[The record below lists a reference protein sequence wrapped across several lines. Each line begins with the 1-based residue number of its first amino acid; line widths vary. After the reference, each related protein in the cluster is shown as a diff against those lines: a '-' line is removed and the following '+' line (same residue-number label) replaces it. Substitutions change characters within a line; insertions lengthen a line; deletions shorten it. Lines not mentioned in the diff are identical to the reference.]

1 VPRSP
6 IGPALLVVVAAIS
19 QEVGAAFAVGLFA
32 ALGAI
37 GAVSV
42 RLFVAGV
49 ILCVAVRPRLRGL
62 SRRAWMSAV
71 ALAAA
76 VTVMNVCFYNA
87 LTRIPLG
94 VAVTVEA
101 LGPLALSV
109 VVSSRRTAWL
119 WALLALLGV
128 ALLSLTGVRVGRL
141 DPVGLGFAAGA
152 AASWAGYILATARA
166 GSDFPNLDGLAL
178 ATAIGA
184 VVTTPFAAVAVDPDS
199 ALRWQV
205 LGLGALVGVMS
216 SVIPYSLELIS
227 LRRLPPETF
236 AILTCLSPVVAAVA
250 GWLILGQHLAVTG
263 YVAIVLV
270 TVASIGAVRAARERL
285 GQSPTRLITA

>member
-1 VPRSP
+1 M
-6 IGPALLVVVAAIS
+6 VVAAIS

-37 GAVSV
+37 GAVFV
-42 RLFVAGV
+42 RLFVAGA
-49 ILCVAVRPRLRGL
+49 ILCVTVRPRLRGL
-62 SRRAWMSAV
+62 SRRAWLSAV
-71 ALAAA
+71 ALAAT
-76 VTVMNVCFYNA
+76 VTVMNLCFYNA

-128 ALLSLTGVRVGRL
+128 ALLSLTGVRVGHL
-141 DPVGLGFAAGA
+141 DAVGLAFAAGA
-152 AASWAGYILATARA
+152 AVSWAAYILATARA
-166 GSDFPNLDGLAL
+166 GSDFPNLDGLAV

-184 VVTTPFAAVAVDPDS
+184 VVTAPFAAVAVDPDS

-205 LGLGALVGVMS
+205 LGLGAIVGVMS

-250 GWLILGQHLAVTG
+250 GWLMLGQQLAVTG

-285 GQSPTRLITA
+285 GQSDARLITS